1 MDDQTPTPP
10 SAEFVSLLT
19 EFQPDLWAYTI
30 SLMPG
35 HPDVQDVIQKVN
47 VILWQKQDQ
56 FEIGTNFRAWVFSI
70 ARLEVLAHL
79 RKVKHSRVIPL
90 DAELL
95 DLLAKEA
102 LEDDM
107 EIHAAPDARTA
118 ALEICMERLKED
130 ERALLYHRY
139 ATNRPLS
146 DFDGR
151 SSASLSVTLHRLRA
165 AIRRCIQSRLALEGR
180 SL

>member
-10 SAEFVSLLT
+10 SAEFVNLLT

-47 VILWQKQDQ
+47 VILWKKQEQ

-79 RKVKHSRVIPL
+79 RAAKHSRVIPL
-90 DAELL
+90 DTELL

-102 LEDDM
+102 TE
-107 EIHAAPDARTA
+107 EVASTPTA
-118 ALEICMERLKED
+118 SERSEALEICMERLKAD

-139 ATNRPLS
+139 ATSKPLS

-151 SSASLSVTLHRLRA
+151 SSASLSVTLHRIRA
-165 AIRRCIQSRLALEGR
+165 AIRKCIQSRLALKGGTA
-180 SL
+180 